1 MKEIDVGFTHVAF
14 VVRDLEKSIDFYSHY
29 AGMEV
34 VHRREPDLPDARK
47 VAWLSDHTRPFALV
61 LVQSDNVTDT
71 PLGNFGHLGVACASR
86 EEIDKKTQIARA
98 QGILRRE
105 PIDAGEPVG
114 YYVFFADPDGN
125 TLELSYGQR
134 VGLQTIISKTPYQ

>member
-86 EEIDKKTQIARA
+86 EEIDEKTQIARA

-134 VGLQTIISKTPYQ
+134 VGLQTINSKAPYQ

>member
-1 MKEIDVGFTHVAF
+1 MKEIDIGFTHVAF
-14 VVRDLEKSIDFYSHY
+14 VVRDLEKSINFYSHY

-71 PLGNFGHLGVACASR
+71 PLSNFGHLGVACASR

>member
-14 VVRDLEKSIDFYSHY
+14 VVRDLEKSINFYSHY

-47 VAWLSDHTRPFALV
+47 VVWLSDHTRPFALV

-134 VGLQTIISKTPYQ
+134 VGLQTINSKAPYQ

>member
-14 VVRDLEKSIDFYSHY
+14 VVRDLEKSINFYSHY

-134 VGLQTIISKTPYQ
+134 VGLQTINTKTPYQ